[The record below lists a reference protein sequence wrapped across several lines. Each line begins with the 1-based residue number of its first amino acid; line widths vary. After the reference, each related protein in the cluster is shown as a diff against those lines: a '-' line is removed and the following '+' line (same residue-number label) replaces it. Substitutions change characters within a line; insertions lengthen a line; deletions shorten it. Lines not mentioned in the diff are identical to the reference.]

1 MVDNQ
6 NKSAMKRNWILVLLA
21 VLPVIGMNAQGTIKG
36 NVKTILIQGGHEVS
50 EAPLV
55 GAEVYV
61 TYGGSKIATST
72 NNHGD
77 YTLKPLEP
85 GVYNVTISSI
95 LIDTLVITGINVTA
109 TSVTFIEDKKVPL
122 GRSLDR
128 LVITSSTSL
137 RNASPSKGELKGTDM
152 AHFPEPT
159 NINKAI
165 ELMGSTWVSDD
176 GRQISFRGAR
186 IGDALYI
193 VDGVRQRRTDVSLP
207 NGSIA
212 TINAWHGGV
221 PAEYGDF
228 MGGVV
233 VIETMSYFDWENQQ
247 EVKRLIKKK
256 EKENE
261 EFRESQSETKN

>member
-1 MVDNQ
+1 
-6 NKSAMKRNWILVLLA
+6 MKRNLILFLLS
-21 VLPVIGMNAQGTIKG
+21 VLPLFFAAAQGTIKG
-36 NVKTILIQGGHEVS
+36 NITTVLTQGGQETVS
-50 EAPLV
+50 PLV
-55 GAEVYV
+55 GAEVSV
-61 TYGGSKIATST
+61 TYGGGMIKTMT

-85 GVYNVTISSI
+85 GTYNVTISSI
-95 LIDTLVITGINVTA
+95 LIDTLVITNIQVTG
-109 TSVTFIEDKKVPL
+109 SGVTFVEDKKVQM
-122 GRSLDR
+122 GRSLGR
-128 LVITSSTSL
+128 LVITGSESL
-137 RNASPSKGELKGTDM
+137 RNASPSKGVLKGTDLVNL
-152 AHFPEPT
+152 PEPT

-165 ELMGSTWVSDD
+165 ELMGGTWVSDD

-193 VDGVRQRRTDVSLP
+193 VDGVRQRSTDVSLP
-207 NGSIA
+207 AGSIA

-256 EKENE
+256 EKEIE
-261 EFRESQSETKN
+261 EFRKSQGK

>member
-1 MVDNQ
+1 
-6 NKSAMKRNWILVLLA
+6 MKRHFILFLLT
-21 VLPVIGMNAQGTIKG
+21 VMPVIYIAAQGTIRG
-36 NVKTILIQGGHEVS
+36 NVTTVLLQGGQETV
-50 EAPLV
+50 APLV

-61 TYGGSKIATST
+61 TYGGSMIKTTT

-77 YTLKPLEP
+77 YTIKPLEP
-85 GVYNVTISSI
+85 GIYNVTINSI
-95 LIDTLVITGINVTA
+95 LIDTLVVTNIQVSGTG
-109 TSVTFIEDKKVPL
+109 VTFVEDKKVPL

-128 LVITSSTSL
+128 VVISSSTSL
-137 RNASPSKGELKGTDM
+137 RNASPSKGELKGADLDNL
-152 AHFPEPT
+152 PDP

-165 ELMGSTWVSDD
+165 ELMGGTWVSDN

-193 VDGVRQRRTDVSLP
+193 IDGVRQRSTEVSLP
-207 NGSIA
+207 NRSIA

-256 EKENE
+256 EKELE
-261 EFRESQSETKN
+261 EFQDRFND